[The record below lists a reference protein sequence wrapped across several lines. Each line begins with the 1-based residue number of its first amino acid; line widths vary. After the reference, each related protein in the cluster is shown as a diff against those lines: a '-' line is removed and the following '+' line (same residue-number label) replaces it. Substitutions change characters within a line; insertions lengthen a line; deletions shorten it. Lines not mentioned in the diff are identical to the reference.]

1 MKKILMSAILIAASV
16 GAYAQFLPSTGDPND
31 IFYSNGRVGIGLSN
45 PTSRFD
51 VLMPANFMYRDVSG
65 IRLTYPIPALSNDLP
80 APPIVNTS
88 VFEIRQQ
95 TLPNAYASR
104 MVMNTR
110 GNLGIGVPVT
120 DPLLGT
126 ERVVITDNNERMI
139 DLHVQGFTLV
149 DGKDASL
156 LLGRTTGAQFGEWGI
171 EYNEN
176 YGGLN
181 FWKPAGSNN
190 FGNHYMFISDQGKV
204 GIGVA
209 PTEMDTEGDYKLYV
223 GTGILTEKVKVA
235 LRNTED
241 WADYVF
247 KPDYHL
253 MDLKEVETYIIK
265 YGHLPGVPAAEEVKE
280 NGIDMARMDAKLLE
294 KIEELTL
301 YMIDLKKENEAMR
314 AELNKLKQ

>member
-1 MKKILMSAILIAASV
+1 MKKMILSAAMIAASM

-31 IFYSNGRVGIGLSN
+31 IFYSNGRVGVGLSN

-51 VLMPANFMYRDVSG
+51 VLMPANYMYRDISG
-65 IRLTYPIPALSNDLP
+65 IRLTYPIPALSNDIP
-80 APPIVNTS
+80 APPVVNTS

-95 TLPNAYASR
+95 TLPNAFATR
-104 MVMNTR
+104 MVMTR
-110 GNLGIGVPVT
+110 NGNLGIGVPVT

-126 ERVVITDNNERMI
+126 DRVVITDNDERMI
-139 DLHVQGFTLV
+139 DLHVKGFTLI
-149 DGKDASL
+149 DGRDASL
-156 LLGRTTGAQFGEWGI
+156 LLGRATGAQFGEWGI

-190 FGNHYMFISDQGKV
+190 FGNHYMFISDAGRV
-204 GIGVA
+204 GIGVT
-209 PTEMDTEGDYKLYV
+209 PTEMNTEEEYKLYV
-223 GTGILTEKVKVA
+223 GTGILTERVKVA
-235 LRNTED
+235 LRNTND

-247 KPDYHL
+247 KPEYEL
-253 MDLKEVETYIIK
+253 MDLKDVEKYIIK

-280 NGIDMARMDAKLLE
+280 NGIDMAKMDAKLLE

-301 YMIDLKKENEAMR
+301 YVIDLKKENEAMR